1 MLERILAAT
10 SKLAAIAEPFK
21 VQMDHNRKL
30 PQQVVD
36 LMRQA
41 DLLALW
47 LPIEY
52 GGPDVGV
59 LNSIRSHRSARASR
73 WHNRMV
79 CLHRSNQQQN
89 RVPSFVRRGECDF

>member
-36 LMRQA
+36 LMRQS

-59 LNSIRSHRSARASR
+59 LDSIRVIEALAQADGTIGG
-73 WHNRMV
+73 V
-79 CLHRSNQQQN
+79 PAPQQ
-89 RVPSFVRRGECDF
+89 STTE